1 VKIELADASSHYA
14 YAQHYA
20 SNCLLPSTRLP
31 LLAAPL
37 LLLLRHTHAH
47 AAAHAH
53 AATHLRS
60 EAAAEAAAEAGV
72 LAEAA
77 ALAEALTASLL
88 SRLAVTVTGHVHRSG
103 LAFVRVELR
112 VEVHGLAVVQRFE
125 AFLVDRGKVA
135 EDFFTGGVNG
145 DETVALVGPELNLT
159 SHGHL
164 EGYNFLDLNINKVK
178 LAGTY

>member
-1 VKIELADASSHYA
+1 VQIELADASSHYA
-14 YAQHYA
+14 YAQHFA

-37 LLLLRHTHAH
+37 LLLRHTHAH
-47 AAAHAH
+47 AAAHAHTH

-88 SRLAVTVTGHVHRSG
+88 SRLAVAVTGHVHCSG

-112 VEVHGLAVVQRFE
+112 VEVHGLAVVQRLE
-125 AFLVDRGKVA
+125 ALLVDHGEVA
-135 EDFFTGGVNG
+135 EHLLAGGVAG
-145 DETVALVGPELNLT
+145 DEAEALVGPEFNLA
-159 SHGHL
+159 SHGHF
-164 EGYNFLDLNINKVK
+164 E
-178 LAGTY
+178 